1 MVEELKVGTRSC
13 DINVKCKSK
22 AGRPKK
28 KRTQCIGQFVDH
40 SPLNKNRSTNNKNNY
55 CSVCYH
61 VEKVKITNHNI
72 TVVSNNSLKYVSRGL
87 CVCCHFLMVEFNIMR
102 DELLDLSYGN
112 RDEVTK
118 AVKVLIARSNLRNG
132 NHGLY
137 ALSKFLIGEI
147 ITEYDGTI
155 TEYDSDNE
163 SKYRIGVEYK
173 YNKVDGKRVQVTSK
187 VIDGDPSITTKNL
200 LKLAAYANDA
210 RPNNE
215 HNNAKFVNC
224 NDNGYKVLL
233 VATKEIEEF
242 DEIFVSYGERYFDE
256 EKKK

>member
-28 KRTQCIGQFVDH
+28 KRTKCTGIFVDH
-40 SPLNKNRSTNNKNNY
+40 SPLNKNRSTNNKNKY
-55 CSVCYH
+55 CSICYH
-61 VEKVKITNHNI
+61 VEKVKITNHDI
-72 TVVSNNSLKYVSRGL
+72 PVVSNNSLKIISRSL
-87 CVCCHFLMVEFNIMR
+87 CLRCHFLMLKFNSMR
-102 DELLDLSYGN
+102 NELLKSSYN
-112 RDEVTK
+112 K
-118 AVKVLIARSNLRNG
+118 I
-132 NHGLY
+132 
-137 ALSKFLIGEI
+137 
-147 ITEYDGTI
+147 DGTI

-163 SKYRIGVEYK
+163 GNYRIGVEYK

>member
-1 MVEELKVGTRSC
+1 MDEEFKVGTRSC
-13 DINVKCKSK
+13 DINVKRKSK

-28 KRTQCIGQFVDH
+28 KRTKCTGKFVDH
-40 SPLNKNRSTNNKNNY
+40 SPLNKNRSTNNKNKI
-55 CSVCYH
+55 CSICYNI
-61 VEKVKITNHNI
+61 ETVKITNHEI
-72 TVVSNNSLKYVSRGL
+72 PVVSNNLLKFVSRGL
-87 CVCCHFLMVEFNIMR
+87 CLCCHFLMLEFNIMR
-102 DELLDLSYGN
+102 NKLLKSSYN
-112 RDEVTK
+112 NIDEVTK
-118 AVKVLIARSNLRNG
+118 AVKVLIARSNLRSG

-137 ALSKFLIGEI
+137 ALSKFISGEI

-173 YNKVDGKRVQVTSK
+173 CNKVDGKRVQVTSK
-187 VIDGDPSITTKNL
+187 MIDGDPSITTKNL

-215 HNNAKFVNC
+215 RNNAKFVSI
-224 NDNGYKVLL
+224 NDNGYKLLL